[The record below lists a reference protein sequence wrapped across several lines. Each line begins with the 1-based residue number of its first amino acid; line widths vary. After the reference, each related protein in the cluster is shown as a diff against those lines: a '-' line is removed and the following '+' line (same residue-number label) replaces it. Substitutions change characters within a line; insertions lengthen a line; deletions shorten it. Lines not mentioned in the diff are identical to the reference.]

1 MGNTVGIAGLK
12 NRSRRRAIRDSL
24 AINSKNFEE
33 KSVVSSSQISGTIK
47 KMPAVDMKNG
57 RDHRQIAATESEIE
71 EISHASCYSVIS
83 EIEAEGEDGKPIFG
97 TRLSSEVTVQL
108 PGGTRRLAIG
118 MRSRPGQNRRGHR
131 KKNQD
136 SILIQN
142 IPSKGIVK
150 GQFAVGVFD
159 GHGPFGAEVS
169 SFVSKRFSNF
179 DVSESLGVQ
188 DQWEKLFEDVW
199 TDLSS
204 QESINIHRSG
214 STANVCVFED
224 SNTLHCF
231 NVGDCRAVLGSLI
244 QNTRWTVKDLSSD
257 HSPARPDERERV
269 EASGGKVGR
278 IGEVLRIFLKDT
290 WEKPGLTMT
299 RSFGDGLARTIG
311 VHSVPEVFQPTNFS
325 SSKQHIL
332 IVASDGIWEHSSSQ
346 DAVQMAARFWQ
357 RGAGGGGAQAAAEG
371 LVEEARMHWEEN
383 EATVDDCTCIV
394 CFIDREDC

>member
-159 GHGPFGAEVS
+159 GHGPFGA
-169 SFVSKRFSNF
+169 
-179 DVSESLGVQ
+179 
-188 DQWEKLFEDVW
+188 
-199 TDLSS
+199 
-204 QESINIHRSG
+204 
-214 STANVCVFED
+214 
-224 SNTLHCF
+224 
-231 NVGDCRAVLGSLI
+231 
-244 QNTRWTVKDLSSD
+244 
-257 HSPARPDERERV
+257 
-269 EASGGKVGR
+269 
-278 IGEVLRIFLKDT
+278 
-290 WEKPGLTMT
+290 
-299 RSFGDGLARTIG
+299 
-311 VHSVPEVFQPTNFS
+311 
-325 SSKQHIL
+325 
-332 IVASDGIWEHSSSQ
+332 
-346 DAVQMAARFWQ
+346 
-357 RGAGGGGAQAAAEG
+357 
-371 LVEEARMHWEEN
+371 
-383 EATVDDCTCIV
+383 
-394 CFIDREDC
+394 